1 MSIKF
6 PRRGDVCKDYKM
18 IEEKNEQTGLE
29 SEQTDTTQD
38 SLVACQA
45 EVAAW
50 KERCM
55 RTMADFQNYQQ
66 RSEKERVMWMDRAQE
81 RVLKDVLAL
90 FDDVDRAMQE
100 IQKQD
105 VSTVQAFVSG
115 LELLHKQTLKMLEK
129 YGVKEF
135 ASYQQFDP
143 ELHEAI
149 TFVPVDGK
157 ASGSIVDVFQKGFMY
172 KDQVL
177 RIAKVS
183 VAQ

>member
-1 MSIKF
+1 MF
-6 PRRGDVCKDYKM
+6 
-18 IEEKNEQTGLE
+18 EEKNEQTVLE
-29 SEQTDTTQD
+29 SNQEDG
-38 SLVACQA
+38 VQA
-45 EVAAW
+45 ELEACKTEVSVW
-50 KERCM
+50 KDRCM

-81 RVLKDVLAL
+81 RVLKDVLGL

-105 VSTVQAFVSG
+105 VSSVQAFVSG
-115 LELLHKQTLKMLEK
+115 LELLHKQTIKMLEK

-135 ASYQQFDP
+135 TSYEQFDP

-149 TFVPVDGK
+149 TFVSAEGK
-157 ASGSIVDVFQKGFMY
+157 QSGMIAQVFQKGFMY

>member
-1 MSIKF
+1 M
-6 PRRGDVCKDYKM
+6 V
-18 IEEKNEQTGLE
+18 ENKNEQTVADT
-29 SEQTDTTQD
+29 EQTSTQA
-38 SLVACQA
+38 LEACQA

-50 KERCM
+50 KDRCM

-66 RSEKERVMWMDRAQE
+66 RSEKERVLWMDKAQE
-81 RVLKDVLAL
+81 RVLKDVLSL
-90 FDDVDRAMQE
+90 FDDVDRALQE

-105 VSTVQAFVSG
+105 VSSVQAFVAG
-115 LELLHKQTLKMLEK
+115 LELLHKQTVKVLEK

-135 ASYQQFDP
+135 AAYEQFDP

-149 TFVPVDGK
+149 TFVSAQGK
-157 ASGSIVDVFQKGFMY
+157 QSGFVVDVFQKGFMY